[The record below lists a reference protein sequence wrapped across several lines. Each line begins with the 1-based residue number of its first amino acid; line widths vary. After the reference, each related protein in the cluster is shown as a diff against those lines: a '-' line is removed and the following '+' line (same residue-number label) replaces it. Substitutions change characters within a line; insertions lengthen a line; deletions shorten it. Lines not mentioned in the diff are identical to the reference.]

1 MQSMNEFTALLYP
14 LRLAFM
20 YAMLR
25 WQLLYYLSRVHTE
38 RSEQT
43 LIDAVLDDVWHDT
56 CKSFCFFED
65 KEKCHFS

>member
-1 MQSMNEFTALLYP
+1 
-14 LRLAFM
+14 M